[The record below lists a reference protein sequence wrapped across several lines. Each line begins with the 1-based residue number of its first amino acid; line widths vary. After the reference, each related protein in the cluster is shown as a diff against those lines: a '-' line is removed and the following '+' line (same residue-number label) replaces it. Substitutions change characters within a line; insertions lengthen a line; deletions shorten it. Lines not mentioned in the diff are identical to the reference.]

1 MRALVRRIQRL
12 SWRGLSRLDAL
23 ANRLYGWRLNPL
35 YQSGTLVVLSLVV
48 ILITGLY
55 LLIFYRIGSPYES
68 VSRLTGQVWTGRWIR
83 SLHRYASDVAVV
95 AAAIHAFRIFA
106 QRRTWGPRALAWLS
120 GLTLLGVIFVCGWT
134 GYVMVWDGQG
144 QLLAVAGARLLD
156 ALPLFGEPISRTFVG
171 EEPLPTAFFFLNLFA
186 HIALPVGVG
195 LLLWIHLARIARPV
209 VLPPKRLAW
218 GAVMALLALA
228 IVWPVAM
235 DAPADLFRIPGRVVV
250 DAFFSFWLPAARA
263 LSPGAAWGII
273 GLSAVLLLSAPFWTR
288 PAAESETAASVV
300 DERLCTGCEQCY
312 LDCPYE
318 AIAMLPRTD
327 GRAELVAR
335 VDPSIC
341 VSCGICAGSC
351 APMGVGPAGRTGRD
365 QLALARTITEAR
377 TFAPTDVVVIAC
389 DRSIGLLGEVLDGA
403 YVHSVSCAGNL
414 HTSIIEHFLK
424 AGAGGALVIACP
436 PRDCW
441 NREGATWL
449 RARMYEDREA
459 ELHERVDRRRVRLRY
474 LTAGD
479 RRRASDE
486 IRAFRGAIE
495 ASSAGAGATDVD
507 PIRLCEPVAERS
519 TA

>member
-1 MRALVRRIQRL
+1 MRALARRIQQL
-12 SWRGLSRLDAL
+12 SWRGISRLDAL
-23 ANRLYGWRLNPL
+23 ANQVYGWRYNPL
-35 YQSGTLVVLSLVV
+35 YQSGTLVVLSLII
-48 ILITGLY
+48 ILVTGIY

-68 VSRLTGQVWTGRWIR
+68 VARLTGQVWAGRWMR
-83 SLHRYASDVAVV
+83 GLHRYASDLAVA

-106 QRRTWGPRALAWLS
+106 QRRSWGPRALAWMS
-120 GLTLLGVIFVCGWT
+120 GLSLLAVIFVCGWT

-156 ALPLFGEPISRTFVG
+156 ALPLFGEPIARTFVG

-186 HIALPVGVG
+186 HIALPVGLG
-195 LLLWIHLARIARPV
+195 LLLWIHLARVARPV
-209 VLPPKRLAW
+209 ILPPKRLAW
-218 GAVMALLALA
+218 GVVIALLALA
-228 IVWPVAM
+228 ILWPVTLDPRAN
-235 DAPADLFRIPGRVVV
+235 LFRIPGQVAV
-250 DAFFSFWLPAARA
+250 DAFFSFWLPAARV
-263 LSPGAAWGII
+263 LSPGAAWGVICA
-273 GLSAVLLLSAPFWTR
+273 SAVLLLSAPLWTR
-288 PAAESETAASVV
+288 PAPESETVASVV

-335 VDPSIC
+335 VDPGIC

-365 QLALARTITEAR
+365 QLTLARTITESRVLA
-377 TFAPTDVVVIAC
+377 ATDIVVIAC
-389 DRSIGLLGEVLDGA
+389 DRSIGLLGDVLDGA
-403 YVHSVSCAGNL
+403 YVHPVSCAGNL

-424 AGAGGALVIACP
+424 AGAGGALVVACP

-449 RARMYEDREA
+449 EARMYEDREA

-479 RRRASDE
+479 RRRAIEE
-486 IRAFRGAIE
+486 IRALREAIE
-495 ASSAGAGATDVD
+495 AIRTGAATEVD
-507 PIRLCEPVAERS
+507 LIRMCEPASERS
-519 TA
+519 TV